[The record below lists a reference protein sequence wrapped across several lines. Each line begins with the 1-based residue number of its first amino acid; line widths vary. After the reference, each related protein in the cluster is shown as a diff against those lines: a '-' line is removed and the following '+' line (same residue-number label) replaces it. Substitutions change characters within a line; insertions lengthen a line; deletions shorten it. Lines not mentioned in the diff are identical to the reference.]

1 MFASTSLFAE
11 YILEPAN
18 CTLKKKINCGAYL
31 YNNKTGATYFCELE
45 SCKEIMPA
53 QEEFTTEEVKG
64 SNKSKKSKIPKFKK
78 KKKSKIPKFK
88 KKSE

>member
-1 MFASTSLFAE
+1 
-11 YILEPAN
+11 
-18 CTLKKKINCGAYL
+18 
-31 YNNKTGATYFCELE
+31 
-45 SCKEIMPA
+45 MPA

-88 KKSE
+88 KKSN